1 MVNKM
6 KNKLLKITEREK
18 DIMSVLW
25 HSGEAL
31 TASSI
36 AEKGNGL
43 SINTVQAAMRSLMK
57 KKYIEIDDIVYSG
70 TVLTRSYRPIISAEE
85 YAANQLQEM
94 RANTLNFST
103 LNFINHLLKK
113 DNLNILDELEDI
125 IKSKKQKEDD

>member
-1 MVNKM
+1 ME
-6 KNKLLKITEREK
+6 NKLLRITKREK
-18 DIMSVLW
+18 DIMQVLW
-25 HSGEAL
+25 YSNESL

-43 SINTVQAAMRSLMK
+43 SINTVQAALRSLIK
-57 KKYIEIDDIVYSG
+57 KKYIEIDNIVYSG
-70 TVLTRSYRPIISAEE
+70 TVLTRNYKPIISAER
-85 YAANQLQEM
+85 YAANQLQEI

-125 IKSKKQKEDD
+125 IKSKKKKEDD